1 MSDILSATLDIGVRA
16 GLVLVVLCGI
26 AVLAAMFYSMFTE
39 DHYYDYINDDNVYDW
54 EKDGI

>member
-1 MSDILSATLDIGVRA
+1 MSDILWATIDIGVRV

-39 DHYYDYINDDNVYDW
+39 DHYYDYLDREVYDY
-54 EKDGI
+54 EKDGM